1 MRNWLKGDG
10 KRCEWCRVKRTRNDC
25 FDWQLGAAPTSGV
38 LSWASRPGVCNWY
51 KGDGK
56 SCEWWRERE
65 PDGTVSSGNTVS
77 SWAVAHSVELWEPF
91 QFALHLESCQC
102 TVYFQQDHWS
112 VSDVWSLSK
121 SGVLVVVPAPAVS
134 ILYTRNAN
142 VTSLSSSRDQ
152 PTHLRTRSS
161 IKSCFIGYRFRSH
174 FSPRY
179 GSSYFYF
186 NY

>member
-1 MRNWLKGDG
+1 MNGEG
-10 KRCEWCRVKRTRNDC
+10 KENLMGLFLLATLYRPERWRT
-25 FDWQLGAAPTSGV
+25 
-38 LSWASRPGVCNWY
+38 LSSF
-51 KGDGK
+51 
-56 SCEWWRERE
+56 
-65 PDGTVSSGNTVS
+65 GNLFS
-77 SWAVAHSVELWEPF
+77 LPF
-91 QFALHLESCQC
+91 TALHLESCQC

-186 NY
+186 NYQQRSQVSKELWMIGSLYYFLWYDPCLNVSLLTVKI